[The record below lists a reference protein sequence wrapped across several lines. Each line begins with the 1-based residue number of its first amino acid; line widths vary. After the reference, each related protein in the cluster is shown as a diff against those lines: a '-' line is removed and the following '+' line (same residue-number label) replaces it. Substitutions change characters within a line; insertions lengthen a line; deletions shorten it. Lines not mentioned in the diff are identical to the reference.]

1 MYDTFTELG
10 VKPEILKAVE
20 DMGFEEPTPIQK
32 AAIPTALTGKDLIGQ
47 AQTGT
52 GKTAAFGIPILERID
67 ISGKGPQAVVL
78 SPTRELAIQSA
89 EEINHPADPCTADLR
104 RTGYRAPVQSAQ
116 KAPEYHRRD
125 PGPSDGPHE
134 ARHHRPVSC
143 ANPRA
148 RRRR

>member
-52 GKTAAFGIPILERID
+52 GKTAAFGIPILERIN
-67 ISGKGPQAVVL
+67 ISEKGPRRKK
-78 SPTRELAIQSA
+78 STIWPSTCRSM
-89 EEINHPADPCTADLR
+89 HCRSTADRISSASSKRSESTRISSLR
-104 RTGYRAPVQSAQ
+104 
-116 KAPEYHRRD
+116 
-125 PGPSDGPHE
+125 
-134 ARHHRPVSC
+134 
-143 ANPRA
+143 PRA
-148 RRRR
+148 V

>member
-52 GKTAAFGIPILERID
+52 G
-67 ISGKGPQAVVL
+67 
-78 SPTRELAIQSA
+78 
-89 EEINHPADPCTADLR
+89 
-104 RTGYRAPVQSAQ
+104 
-116 KAPEYHRRD
+116 
-125 PGPSDGPHE
+125 PSEGPHE
-134 ARHHRPVSC
+134 AWHHRSVSC
-143 ANPRA
+143 AGPRA

>member
-32 AAIPTALTGKDLIGQ
+32 AAIPTALSGKDLIGQ

-52 GKTAAFGIPILERID
+52 GKTAAFGIPVLERID
-67 ISGKGPQAVVL
+67 VSKPGPQAVIL

-89 EEINHPADPCTADLR
+89 EEINHLADLR
-104 RTGYRAPVQSAQ
+104 R
-116 KAPEYHRRD
+116 
-125 PGPSDGPHE
+125 PGH
-134 ARHHRPVSC
+134 
-143 ANPRA
+143 
-148 RRRR
+148 

>member
-67 ISGKGPQAVVL
+67 ISEKGPQAVVL

-89 EEINHPADPCTADLR
+89 EEINHLAQI
-104 RTGYRAPVQSAQ
+104 GRAHV
-116 KAPEYHRRD
+116 
-125 PGPSDGPHE
+125 
-134 ARHHRPVSC
+134 
-143 ANPRA
+143 
-148 RRRR
+148 

>member
-67 ISGKGPQAVVL
+67 ISEKGPQAVVL

-89 EEINHPADPCTADLR
+89 E
-104 RTGYRAPVQSAQ
+104 
-116 KAPEYHRRD
+116 
-125 PGPSDGPHE
+125 
-134 ARHHRPVSC
+134 
-143 ANPRA
+143 
-148 RRRR
+148 